1 MIDGN
6 IITLM
11 REMGFTPSML
21 GVLYLLWLNLRSNS
35 SNLGEVK
42 SLFHELDKRL
52 TVLEHKKQEQQSCQK
67 RD

>member
-1 MIDGN
+1 MDTT

-21 GVLYLLWLNLRSNS
+21 GVLYLLWLNLRRNS
-35 SNLGEVK
+35 ANLNQIT

-52 TVLEHKKQEQQSCQK
+52 TVLESKKQEHQTCQK
-67 RD
+67 QD